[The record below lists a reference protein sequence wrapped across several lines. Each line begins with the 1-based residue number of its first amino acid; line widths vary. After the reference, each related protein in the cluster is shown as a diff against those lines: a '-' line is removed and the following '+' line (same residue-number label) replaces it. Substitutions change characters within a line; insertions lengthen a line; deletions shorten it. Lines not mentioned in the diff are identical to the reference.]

1 MSTVE
6 DLNPPEELDEE
17 PRPFDPEAPLIA
29 SGNLRRRKVVSTL
42 VQAGATAAAVVAVV
56 VLVIVVWSV
65 FKNGAPALNWAFLTK
80 EMPQFGGQSGGI
92 GPAIIGTFEIVL
104 IATVIAMPLGI
115 LIALYLTEFASPRLG
130 NVVRLNLDLINGL
143 PSIVIAVFIFGLLV
157 AGHHQS
163 GFAAAIALTVIEL
176 PLIARGSQ
184 EVLLLVPNN
193 LREGADALGVSKRRS
208 VLGVILP
215 AALGGILTST
225 VLAVARAAG
234 ETAPVLILSSI
245 FNNHYHTNPF
255 EPLANIPVLI
265 FQLSEQPD
273 PAGYARAWGAGFVL
287 LSFILIASLAG
298 RLALA
303 RSRSKLTK

>member
-1 MSTVE
+1 MSIV
-6 DLNPPEELDEE
+6 DLDPTDELDEE
-17 PRPFDPEAPLIA
+17 ERPFDPAAPLVA
-29 SGNLRRRKVVSTL
+29 SGNLRRRKIVSSI
-42 VQAGATAAAVVAVV
+42 VQGAATAAAVVAVV

-65 FKNGAPALNWAFLTK
+65 FKNGASALTWGFLTK
-80 EMPQFGGQSGGI
+80 ELPQFGGQSGGI
-92 GPAIIGTFEIVL
+92 GPAIVGTAEIVL

-157 AGHHQS
+157 AGHHGS
-163 GFAAAIALTVIEL
+163 GFAAAIALAIIEL

-234 ETAPVLILSSI
+234 ETAPVLLLSSI
-245 FNNHYHTNPF
+245 FNPHYHTNPF

-287 LSFILIASLAG
+287 LSFILVASLAG

>member
-1 MSTVE
+1 MSTVDLAHEAE
-6 DLNPPEELDEE
+6 DA
-17 PRPFDPEAPLIA
+17 PRPFDPAAPLVA
-29 SGNLRRRKVVSTL
+29 SGNLRRRKLVSSF
-42 VQAGATAAAVVAVV
+42 VQTAATAAAVVAVI

-65 FKNGAPALNWAFLTK
+65 FKNGASALTWDFLTK
-80 EMPQFGGQSGGI
+80 ELPQFGDQSGGI
-92 GPAIIGTFEIVL
+92 GPAIVGTAIIVA
-104 IATVIAMPLGI
+104 IATAMAMPVGI
-115 LIALYLTEFASPRLG
+115 LIALYLTEFANPRIG
-130 NVVRLNLDLINGL
+130 NIVRLNLDLINGL
-143 PSIVIAVFIFGLLV
+143 PSIVIAVFIFGLMV
-157 AGHHQS
+157 AGHHGS
-163 GFAAAIALTVIEL
+163 GFAAAVALAIIEL
-176 PLIARGSQ
+176 PLIARGTQ

-215 AALGGILTST
+215 AAMGGILTST

-234 ETAPVLILSSI
+234 ETAPVLLLSSI

-287 LSFILIASLAG
+287 LAFILIASLAG
-298 RLALA
+298 RMALA

>member
-1 MSTVE
+1 MNSTVDLAHVAE
-6 DLNPPEELDEE
+6 DA
-17 PRPFDPEAPLIA
+17 PRPFDPEAPLIPT
-29 SGNLRRRKVVSTL
+29 GNLRRRKIVSSVVQS
-42 VQAGATAAAVVAVV
+42 GATAAAIIAVAV
-56 VLVIVVWSV
+56 LIIVVWSV
-65 FKNGAPALNWAFLTK
+65 FKNGAAALSWGFLTD
-80 EMPQFGGQSGGI
+80 ELPQFGGQSGGI
-92 GPAIIGTFEIVL
+92 GPAIVGTAIIVAL
-104 IATVIAMPLGI
+104 ATVIAMPLGI
-115 LIALYLTEFASPRLG
+115 LIALYLTEFATPRLSSI
-130 NVVRLNLDLINGL
+130 VRLNLDLINGL

-157 AGHHQS
+157 AGHHGS
-163 GFAAAIALTVIEL
+163 GFAAAIALAIIEL

-184 EVLLLVPNN
+184 EVLSLVPNN

-234 ETAPVLILSSI
+234 ETAPVLLLSSI

-287 LSFILIASLAG
+287 LAFILIASLVG
-298 RLALA
+298 RTALA

>member
-1 MSTVE
+1 MTTTE
-6 DLNPPEELDEE
+6 TPELHDELDDGT
-17 PRPFDPEAPLIA
+17 RTFDPMAPLTP
-29 SGNLRRRKVVSTL
+29 SGNLRRRKIVSAIVQRAATL
-42 VQAGATAAAVVAVV
+42 AAIIAVA

-65 FKNGAPALNWAFLTK
+65 FKNGAEALSIDFLTK
-80 EMPQFGGQSGGI
+80 DMPQFGGNEGGI
-92 GPAIIGTFEIVL
+92 GPAIVGTAEIVA

-115 LIALYLTEFASPRLG
+115 LIALFLTEFASPRISSAI
-130 NVVRLNLDLINGL
+130 RLVLDLINGL
-143 PSIVIAVFIFGLLV
+143 PSIVIAVFVFGLLV
-157 AGHHQS
+157 SGHHGS
-163 GFAAAIALTVIEL
+163 GFAAAVALGIIEL

-184 EVLLLVPNN
+184 EVLMLVPNT

-234 ETAPVLILSSI
+234 ETAPVLLLSSI
-245 FNNHYHTNPF
+245 FNNHLHTNPF

-287 LSFILIASLAG
+287 LSFILVASLAG

>member
-1 MSTVE
+1 MST
-6 DLNPPEELDEE
+6 LDFTDPDA
-17 PRPFDPEAPLIA
+17 PRPFDPFAPLVA
-29 SGNLRRRKVVSTL
+29 SGNLRRRKLVSAIVQRAATL
-42 VQAGATAAAVVAVV
+42 AAALAVV

-65 FKNGAPALNWAFLTK
+65 FKHGAEALSWSFLTSDL
-80 EMPQFGGQSGGI
+80 PQFGTNGGGI
-92 GPAIIGTFEIVL
+92 GPAIVGTAEIVA
-104 IATVIAMPLGI
+104 IATAIAMPLGI
-115 LIALYLTEFASPRLG
+115 LIALFLTEFASPRIG
-130 NVVRLNLDLINGL
+130 SGIRLVLDLINGL

-157 AGHHQS
+157 AGHHGS
-163 GFAAAIALTVIEL
+163 AFAAAVALAIIEL

-215 AALGGILTST
+215 AAMGGILTST

-234 ETAPVLILSSI
+234 ETAPVLILCSI
-245 FNNHYHTNPF
+245 FNPHLHTNPF
-255 EPLANIPVLI
+255 EPVANIPVLI

-273 PAGYARAWGAGFVL
+273 PQGYARAWGAGFVL
-287 LSFILIASLAG
+287 LAFIMIANLAG
-298 RLALA
+298 RAALA

>member
-1 MSTVE
+1 MSVPDVNIHADE
-6 DLNPPEELDEE
+6 DA
-17 PRPFDPEAPLIA
+17 PRPFDPESPLTPT
-29 SGNLRRRKVVSTL
+29 GNLRRRAVMSSI
-42 VQAGATAAAVVAVV
+42 VQASATLAAVVAVA

-65 FKNGAPALNWAFLTK
+65 FKNGAEALSWSFLTSDL
-80 EMPQFGGQSGGI
+80 PQFGQNGGGI
-92 GPAIIGTFEIVL
+92 GPAIVGTAIIVA
-104 IATVIAMPLGI
+104 IATAIAMPLGI
-115 LIALYLTEFASPRLG
+115 LIALFLTEFASPRISG
-130 NVVRLNLDLINGL
+130 SIRLVLDLINGL

-157 AGHHQS
+157 AGHHGS
-163 GFAAAIALTVIEL
+163 GFAAAIALAIIEL

-184 EVLLLVPNN
+184 EVLLLVPNT
-193 LREGADALGVSKRRS
+193 LREGADALGVAKRRS
-208 VLGVILP
+208 VLGVVLP
-215 AALGGILTST
+215 AAMGGILTST

-234 ETAPVLILSSI
+234 ETAPVLLLSAI
-245 FNNHYHTNPF
+245 FNPHLHWNPF

-287 LSFILIASLAG
+287 LTFILIASLAG

>member
-1 MSTVE
+1 MTAVGFSI
-6 DLNPPEELDEE
+6 DDDNA
-17 PRPFDPEAPLIA
+17 PRPFDPELPLTP
-29 SGNLRRRKVVSTL
+29 SGNLRRRKIVSQL
-42 VQAGATAAAVVAVV
+42 VQRAATAAAVVAVA

-65 FKNGAPALNWAFLTK
+65 FKNGAEALSWRFLTK
-80 EMPQFGGQSGGI
+80 DMPQFGGNDGGI
-92 GPAIIGTFEIVL
+92 GPAILGTAEIVL
-104 IATVIAMPLGI
+104 IATAIAMPLGI
-115 LIALYLTEFASPRLG
+115 LIALFLTEFAKPAIGDS
-130 NVVRLNLDLINGL
+130 VRLTLDLINGL
-143 PSIVIAVFIFGLLV
+143 PSIVISVFVFGVLV
-157 AGHHQS
+157 AGNHGS
-163 GFAAAIALTVIEL
+163 GFAAAVALAIIEL

-184 EVLLLVPNN
+184 EVLLLVPNS
-193 LREGADALGVSKRRS
+193 LREGADALGVAKRRS

-215 AALGGILTST
+215 AAMGGILTST

-245 FNNHYHTNPF
+245 FNNRLHTNPF

-298 RLALA
+298 RVALA
-303 RSRSKLTK
+303 RSRSKLQK